1 MSRRGILGGR
11 QHFDVAAKHVS
22 QNADCRL
29 AQILVVEDGA
39 GARKLRRPKA
49 LDSAGCE
56 LASSNLRLGSLE
68 CVADDKGESHLRLVH
83 AARSVMLLAK
93 LDANDDGQL
102 RRHAGRGT
110 RL

>member
-1 MSRRGILGGR
+1 MSRRMPT
-11 QHFDVAAKHVS
+11 
-22 QNADCRL
+22 
-29 AQILVVEDGA
+29 VVEDGA

-49 LDSAGCE
+49 LDGAGRE

-83 AARSVMLLAK
+83 AARLVMLLAK
-93 LDANDDGQL
+93 LDANNDGHL

>member
-1 MSRRGILGGR
+1 MSRGGSRLRAMMGGR
-11 QHFDVAAKHVS
+11 KKICPRRRV
-22 QNADCRL
+22 

-83 AARSVMLLAK
+83 AARLVMLLAK
-93 LDANDDGQL
+93 LDANDDGHL